1 MDDEPPIP
9 MRPSGA
15 KHREPATEAT
25 TPTVIG
31 RDAELR
37 AIEGFLG
44 RLPAGPAA
52 LVFEGAPGI
61 GKSTVWACAR
71 DRARRATTRVLA
83 CRPVDAEAKLAF
95 AALADLLEPVAER
108 MLPLLA
114 EPQRLALEVALLRAS
129 PQGAVPSPRGVA
141 AAALSVLRLLA
152 ADGPLVIAI
161 DDQHWIDRA
170 SADALAFA
178 LRRIGELPVGVVT
191 AVRVTDGEA
200 PDPLGLAAAFGARL
214 ERLRLGPLTAGAL
227 HHVVRQHL
235 GRVLPR
241 PTLLR
246 VTDASLGNPFYAL
259 EIARELIAAGVHPA
273 PGDPLPV
280 PESVM
285 ALVLRRLERLP
296 ALVHE
301 VLLVIASLAVPQLD
315 TVRAATSATADDAIE
330 RAVRA
335 RVVELDGSRLRFTHP
350 LLASVVCASA
360 LPARR
365 RDVHRLLAGIVTD
378 PEERAR
384 HLALATESP
393 DASVAAALDEA
404 ARLARARGAP
414 DAAGELQARAAS
426 LTPTGDPADRR
437 ARTLRAA
444 AHFFHAGDR
453 ARARALLTP
462 LLEEDALPD
471 ERALALQL
479 LGRICGEDARLPEA
493 IQHLREALQ
502 LATEPGPRA
511 AIELDLVL
519 ATFSVGDLPEAVR
532 HVHLARAAAE
542 RLGDPGLLADALA
555 VEAMKDFY
563 VGALGDDSWRRLERA
578 CALEDRTRSTLLTL
592 RPTALAGQVAV
603 YEGRFA
609 EGEALLH
616 ELVGWAIERGEDSD
630 LPLVLA
636 HLAAVEWHR
645 GDAEAC
651 GRWTEQAITL
661 CLQTGNEKMR
671 GPALAYRAHRLA
683 LLGEIEAARATLAG
697 ARLHIEQSGFVSGHF
712 AVTHVV
718 VALELSLG
726 DFAAAERAIAPIPP
740 ALLVVDPYNLLSDL
754 IEAKVGIGQL
764 DEAAALLDPYAA
776 QVRASGRRWLAARCD
791 RGAALL
797 AAAHGD
803 LDAALAAARRSSAV
817 LRAFELPIDL
827 GRSLL
832 VEGQVLRRRGER
844 RAAKDAFDEAAA
856 LFERHGACLW
866 HARAL
871 EELRRVPIRRGA
883 PSDLTE
889 TEARVAELAAAGRTS
904 REIATTLFLS
914 ARTVEANLG
923 RIYAKLGI
931 RGRAEL
937 GVALRARAG
946 QDAAKRQ

>member
-1 MDDEPPIP
+1 MPT
-9 MRPSGA
+9 SGPTDL
-15 KHREPATEAT
+15 EPAREAA

-31 RDAELR
+31 RDDELR

-44 RLPAGPAA
+44 RVAAGPAA

-61 GKSTVWACAR
+61 GKTTVWSCAR
-71 DRARRATTRVLA
+71 DRARRAATRVLS

-108 MLPLLA
+108 TLPLLA

-152 ADGPLVIAI
+152 ADGPVVVAI
-161 DDQHWIDRA
+161 DDQQWIDRA

-178 LRRIGELPVGVVT
+178 LRRIGDLPVGVVT

-200 PDPLGLAAAFGARL
+200 PDPLGLGVAFGARL
-214 ERLRLGPLTAGAL
+214 ERLPLRPLTAGAL

-259 EIARELIAAGVHPA
+259 EIARELIAAGVHPG

-296 ALVHE
+296 AAVHE
-301 VLLVIASLAVPQLD
+301 VLLAIAALAVPQLE
-315 TVRAATSATADDAIE
+315 TVRAASSARPDDAIE

-335 RVVELDGSRLRFTHP
+335 RVVEIDGSRLRFTHP
-350 LLASVVCASA
+350 LLASVVYASA

-365 RDVHRLLAGIVTD
+365 REVHRLLAGIVTD

-384 HLALATESP
+384 HLALATDAP

-404 ARLARARGAP
+404 ARSARARGAP
-414 DAAGELQARAAS
+414 DAAGELQARAAA
-426 LTPTGDPADRR
+426 LTPSGSGPDRR
-437 ARTLRAA
+437 ARALRAA
-444 AHFFHAGDR
+444 AHFFHAGDL
-453 ARARALLTP
+453 ARARALLGVLFEGDP
-462 LLEEDALPD
+462 SPD
-471 ERALALQL
+471 ERAHALQL
-479 LGRICGEDARLPEA
+479 LGRICGEESLLPDAIE
-493 IQHLREALQ
+493 HLRDALDR
-502 LATEPGPRA
+502 ASEPKLRA

-519 ATFSVGDLPEAVR
+519 ATFSVGDIPQAVQ
-532 HVHLARAAAE
+532 HVNAARAAAE
-542 RLGDPGLLADALA
+542 GLGDPGLLADALA
-555 VEAMKDFY
+555 MEAMKDFY
-563 VGALGDDSWRRLERA
+563 VGALTGDSWRRLERA
-578 CALEDRTRSTLLTL
+578 CALEDRTRSTQLTL
-592 RPTALAGQVAV
+592 RPTALAGQLAL
-603 YEGRFA
+603 YDGRASEA
-609 EGEALLH
+609 EPLLR
-616 ELVGWAIERGEDSD
+616 EVVDWAIERGEDSD
-630 LPLVLA
+630 LPLVLV
-636 HLAAVEWHR
+636 HLAAVEWYR
-645 GDAEAC
+645 GDGEAC
-651 GRWTEQAITL
+651 GRWAEHAITL
-661 CLQTGNEKMR
+661 CLQTGNEKTR
-671 GPALAYRAHRLA
+671 GAALAYRAQRHVF
-683 LLGEIEAARATLAG
+683 LGEVAAARATLAE
-697 ARLHIEQSGFVSGHF
+697 ARLQIEQSGFVGGQL
-712 AVTHVV
+712 AVAHV
-718 VALELSLG
+718 AAPLELSLG
-726 DFAAAERAIAPIPP
+726 DFAAAERAIGPIPP
-740 ALLVVDPYNLLSDL
+740 AMLVVEPYNLLSEL
-754 IEAKVGIGQL
+754 IEAKVGVGRL
-764 DEAAALLDPYAA
+764 DEAAALLDPYAE
-776 QVRASGRRWLAARCD
+776 QVRANGRRWLAARCD

-797 AAAHGD
+797 AAARGD
-803 LDAALAAARRSSAV
+803 LEAALAAARRSIEV
-817 LRAFELPIDL
+817 LRGFELPIDL

-832 VEGQVLRRRGER
+832 VQGQVLRRSGER
-844 RAAKDAFDEAAA
+844 RAAKDALDEAVT
-856 LFERHGACLW
+856 LFERHAMRPW

-883 PSDLTE
+883 PAELTE

-931 RGRAEL
+931 RGRPEL
-937 GVALRARAG
+937 GVALRERGGRAKK
-946 QDAAKRQ
+946 Q